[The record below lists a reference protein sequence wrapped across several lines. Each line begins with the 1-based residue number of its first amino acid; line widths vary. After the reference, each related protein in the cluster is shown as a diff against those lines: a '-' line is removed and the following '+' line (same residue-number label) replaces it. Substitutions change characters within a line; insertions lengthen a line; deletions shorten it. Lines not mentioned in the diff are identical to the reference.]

1 MKKELRKRGKAEM
14 ERTYICVSAILSQVL
29 IFVFEVEQASPVEM
43 KYYYSRF
50 WVSAVLFVK
59 I

>member
-43 KYYYSRF
+43 KYYYSSC